1 MAIKNIFIS
10 YKKWLCPPPLIQR
23 PLLVGDV
30 PCEGEHP
37 GYRLLACTD
46 KQIKGFLIYFAK
58 KSYSIVSRCCILA
71 PVPGSLHP
79 ALEEAGGGGDVDVGP
94 LGVDAVLHDVPVLGP
109 VLCSVYT
116 R

>member
-30 PCEGEHP
+30 PSEGEHP

-46 KQIKGFLIYFAK
+46 KQIKGFPIYFAMK
-58 KSYSIVSRCCILA
+58 CYSIVSRCCILA